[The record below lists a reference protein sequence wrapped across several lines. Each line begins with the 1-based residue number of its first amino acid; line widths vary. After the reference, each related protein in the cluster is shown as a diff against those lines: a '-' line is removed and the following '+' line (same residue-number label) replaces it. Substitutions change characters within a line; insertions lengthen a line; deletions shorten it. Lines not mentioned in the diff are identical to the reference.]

1 MSTDHI
7 TDDKDTLRFR
17 QKLIELVLETT
28 VPADIVCIELMGALS
43 SVATHSEALTPE
55 QAGSKVKLMMEEYSM
70 MQTATELN
78 PFLMVSNPLDA

>member
-17 QKLIELVLETT
+17 HKLIELVLDTD

-43 SVATHSEALTPE
+43 SVAIHSESLTPE
-55 QAGSKVKLMMEEYSM
+55 QAGSKLTLMMEEYSM

-78 PFLMVSNPLDA
+78 P

>member
-7 TDDKDTLRFR
+7 TDDKDTLRLR
-17 QKLIELVLETT
+17 HKLIELVLETD
-28 VPADIVCIELMGALS
+28 VVADIVCIELMGALS
-43 SVATHSEALTPE
+43 SVACHSGALTPE
-55 QAGSKVKLMMEEYSM
+55 EAGLRLTRMMEEYSM